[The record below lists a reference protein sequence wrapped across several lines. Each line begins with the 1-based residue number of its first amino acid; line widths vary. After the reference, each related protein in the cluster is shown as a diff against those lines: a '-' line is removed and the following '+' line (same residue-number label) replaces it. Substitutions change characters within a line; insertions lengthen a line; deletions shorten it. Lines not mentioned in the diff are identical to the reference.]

1 MSEISKAISI
11 INFQDSILT
20 KYESIVLDT
29 HDTLEDVL
37 AGILEDEEMSDEEE
51 ESGEEEAS
59 DKENIPTQI
68 DEATRCSN

>member
-1 MSEISKAISI
+1 
-11 INFQDSILT
+11 
-20 KYESIVLDT
+20 LDT

-51 ESGEEEAS
+51 ESAEAS

-68 DEATRCSN
+68 DDATQCSN

>member
-1 MSEISKAISI
+1 MRLISKVIPI
-11 INFQDSILT
+11 INFEDSILT

-59 DKENIPTQI
+59 DKENLPTQI
-68 DEATRCSN
+68 EDATQCPN

>member
-1 MSEISKAISI
+1 MSLISKAISI

-51 ESGEEEAS
+51 ESAEAS

-68 DEATRCSN
+68 DDATRCSN

>member
-1 MSEISKAISI
+1 MSLISKTISI
-11 INFQDSILT
+11 INFEDSILT

-68 DEATRCSN
+68 DDATRCSN